1 MAYDSKGTLNKV
13 MLIGRLGSDPDLKYT
28 NSGAAVLSMSIAT
41 NTSFKN
47 QDGSTTEATEWHKIV
62 AWRKLAEIIAQYAK
76 KGSSVYVEGKLTT
89 RSWQDKDG
97 VKKYSTE
104 VVAESIQLLGS
115 KEKHSDTETSEPE
128 YNTPEPLGGF
138 DDEEELAF

>member
-1 MAYDSKGTLNKV
+1 MSYDSRGTLNKV

-28 NSGAAVLSMSIAT
+28 NSGVAVLSMSIAT
-41 NTSFKN
+41 NTSYKG

-76 KGSSVYVEGKLTT
+76 KGSSVYVEGKLAT
-89 RSWQDKDG
+89 RFWQDKDG
-97 VKKYSTE
+97 VKRYTTE

-115 KEKHSDTETSEPE
+115 KEKYSNDEAESEPE
-128 YNTPEPLGGF
+128 YNSPEPPDNDGSDTLPF
-138 DDEEELAF
+138 